1 MKSLLTNLGPIL
13 MLIGVGILATYFFTQ
28 SSENALLIAGGALE
42 IVGFFTYIITNKL
55 IKE

>member
-13 MLIGVGILATYFFTQ
+13 MLIGVAFLAVYFFGQ
-28 SSENALLIAGGALE
+28 SNSNELLIGAAAFE

-55 IKE
+55 VK